1 MNCQEQIRY
10 SDILDGKYE
19 IDQLESIHRTEK
31 YRSTSSVQTNHYKDL
46 IQDLIQVSY
55 YLIQQAQSR
64 CADNINQLGYML
76 NQQSSKRYTQSDFST
91 PKLNMSQVSQI
102 SQIQTPNKPI
112 QSTPGSPSLLNQ
124 LNNDNLLDQI
134 DKLIKIRKLDQ
145 SILLRIIRKHMNNC
159 PYFVQLVKQEFRN
172 SINSLQ

>member
-46 IQDLIQVSY
+46 IQDLI
-55 YLIQQAQSR
+55 QAQSR

-112 QSTPGSPSLLNQ
+112 QSTPASPSLLNQ

-145 SILLRIIRKHMNNC
+145 SILLRIIRKHMNDC

>member
-1 MNCQEQIRY
+1 MNCQEYIRY

-46 IQDLIQVSY
+46 IQDLIQ
-55 YLIQQAQSR
+55 AQSR

-76 NQQSSKRYTQSDFST
+76 NQQSSKRHTQSDFST

-112 QSTPGSPSLLNQ
+112 QSTPASPQLLNQ

-145 SILLRIIRKHMNNC
+145 SILLRIIRKHMNDC